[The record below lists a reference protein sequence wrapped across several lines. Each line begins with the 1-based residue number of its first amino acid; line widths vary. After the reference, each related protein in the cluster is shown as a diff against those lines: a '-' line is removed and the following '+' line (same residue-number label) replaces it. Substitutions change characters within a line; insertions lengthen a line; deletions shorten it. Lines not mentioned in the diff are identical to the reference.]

1 MNPNL
6 SRTFCSP
13 GVLAAMASIVVLLSG
28 CQSLGDQETEAP
40 SVKQMSV
47 NGTSVTYLEQGKGA
61 PVVFVH
67 GAISDHRAWEPQRET
82 IAKRYRV
89 IALDQRYFGV
99 APWSDNG
106 TQYSRATH
114 VADLAAFIRQ
124 LKVGPVHLVGQSY
137 GADIALRVAVEQPEL
152 VRSLFLNE
160 PPLPSILTNPDEQK
174 VVSDEGKG
182 FAPVVAAAK
191 AGNVAEATRLMI
203 DFVYADPGN
212 FERRSQASRAMLL
225 DNARTLPPHVSAPPP
240 PRVTCEQLGQL
251 KVPVTITRGE
261 LTRPFFRVLSEAAHR
276 CIPGS
281 QLITVAN
288 ARHGSPDQN
297 PAAFNEALLSFLAR
311 N

>member
-1 MNPNL
+1 MNPTL
-6 SRTFCSP
+6 TRTFCSL
-13 GVLAAMASIVVLLSG
+13 GLGAATALVVVLLSG
-28 CQSLGDQETEAP
+28 CQALRDQPAGAP
-40 SVKQMSV
+40 SFKQVAV
-47 NGTSVTYLEQGKGA
+47 NGTSITYLEQGKGT

-82 IAKRYRV
+82 IAKRYRA
-89 IALDQRYFGV
+89 IALDQRYFGI

-106 TQYSRATH
+106 AQYSRATH

-124 LKVGPVHLVGQSY
+124 LKLAPVHLVGQSY
-137 GADIALRVAVEQPEL
+137 GADIALRVAVEHPEL

-160 PPLPSILTNPDEQK
+160 PPLPSILTNPDDQK

-212 FERRSQASRAMLL
+212 FDRRSQASRSMLL
-225 DNARTLPPHVSAPPP
+225 DNARTIAPHVSAPPP
-240 PRVTCEQLGQL
+240 PRVTCDQLGRL
-251 KVPVTITRGE
+251 KMPVTITKGE

-297 PAAFNEALLSFLAR
+297 PADFNEALLGFLAR

>member
-1 MNPNL
+1 MNATP
-6 SRTFCSP
+6 RTFRLP
-13 GVLAAMASIVVLLSG
+13 GVSAAMALIALLLSG
-28 CQSLGDQETEAP
+28 CQSLEDRPAKPP
-40 SVKQMSV
+40 SVKQMPV
-47 NGTSVTYLEQGKGA
+47 NGTSITYLEQGNGI
-61 PVVFVH
+61 PVVLVH

-82 IAKRYRV
+82 ITKRYRA
-89 IALDQRYFGV
+89 IALDLRYFGV

-114 VADLAAFIRQ
+114 VADLATFIRQ
-124 LKVGPVHLVGQSY
+124 LKLGPVHLVGHSY

-160 PPLPSILTNPDEQK
+160 PPLPSILTNPSEQK

-182 FAPVVAAAK
+182 FAPIVAAAK

-203 DFVYADPGN
+203 DFVHADPGN
-212 FERRSQASRAMLL
+212 FERRSQASRSMLL
-225 DNARTLPPHVSAPPP
+225 DNARTIAPHVSAPPP

-261 LTRPFFRVLSEAAHR
+261 LTRPFFKVLSEATHR

-297 PAAFNEALLSFLAR
+297 TAAFNEALLSFLAR

>member
-1 MNPNL
+1 MADRCYAVITPTARLCWPARARFVVCAVNNEDNMNKPIVAFSFAL
-6 SRTFCSP
+6 
-13 GVLAAMASIVVLLSG
+13 VVLLSG
-28 CQSLGDQETEAP
+28 CQSLGHQPAEAP
-40 SVKQMSV
+40 SVKQMLV
-47 NGTSVTYLEQGKGA
+47 NGTSVTYLEQGKGV
-61 PVVFVH
+61 PVIFVH

-114 VADLAAFIRQ
+114 VADLAAFIRH

-191 AGNVAEATRLMI
+191 AGNVAEATRLMVDYCI
-203 DFVYADPGN
+203 RRPGQLR
-212 FERRSQASRAMLL
+212 E
-225 DNARTLPPHVSAPPP
+225 TLPSI
-240 PRVTCEQLGQL
+240 
-251 KVPVTITRGE
+251 KI
-261 LTRPFFRVLSEAAHR
+261 
-276 CIPGS
+276 
-281 QLITVAN
+281 
-288 ARHGSPDQN
+288 D
-297 PAAFNEALLSFLAR
+297 AFG
-311 N
+311 

>member
-1 MNPNL
+1 MNL
-6 SRTFCSP
+6 TLTRTICSLGAP
-13 GVLAAMASIVVLLSG
+13 AAMALVFVLLSG
-28 CQSLGDQETEAP
+28 CQSLGNQPAEPP
-40 SVKQMSV
+40 SVKQIPV
-47 NGTSVTYLEQGKGA
+47 NGTSITYLEQGKGV
-61 PVVFVH
+61 PIVFVH
-67 GAISDHRAWEPQRET
+67 GAISDHRAWEPQREAIT
-82 IAKRYRV
+82 KRYRA

-124 LKVGPVHLVGQSY
+124 LKLGPVHLVGQSY
-137 GADIALRVAVEQPEL
+137 GADIALRVAVEHPEL

-191 AGNVAEATRLMI
+191 AGNVAEATRLMV

-212 FERRSQASRAMLL
+212 FDRRSQASRSMLL

-240 PRVTCEQLGQL
+240 PRVTCEQLAQL
-251 KVPVTITRGE
+251 KMPVTITRGE
-261 LTRPFFRVLSEAAHR
+261 MTRPFFRWERRSW
-276 CIPGS
+276 
-281 QLITVAN
+281 
-288 ARHGSPDQN
+288 
-297 PAAFNEALLSFLAR
+297 
-311 N
+311 